1 MRGRHSFNRCSRAA
15 AIFLSLIMTVTL
27 SAQAAQAVAAPV
39 KNRPVPEMSQIRE
52 MLEGR
57 DYVEGDAIVVAEKS
71 FDPAGFIRG
80 DSEKLAEA
88 NENSLALTADAARE
102 TGSAV
107 QEVAAERADISSAR
121 SYNVSKVHSDTLD
134 TAELIA
140 KLYASPKVISAE
152 PNYIFN
158 AAEAYAMEGDEQT
171 DDPGDD
177 AGKEKAGD
185 QAGKDSEGDQ
195 AGKEDPDDQDSKAG
209 TDGSVDK
216 AGRDTADDQT
226 GKYKADDQAG
236 RDYKDDKDNKDDSG
250 KVPDANLNVKSG
262 LTTTGQHDANVGDL
276 SSAQWYLKDGSTI
289 NTLEGFGDGQVSL
302 DVPKYTGSGTG
313 TGNNSSPDSTIAIL
327 DSGMDVNHPDLA
339 GRFYTFSSEQ
349 QARYGCGE
357 HGLNATADPDGE
369 DVGDLTDPV
378 DHGTHCSGIMVAN
391 WDGKGV
397 AGVANGAKLV
407 GVRLSEKA
415 GNQTLEGNLRGF
427 NFLINCAKEINL
439 KSVNCSWGTDAGVV
453 EFTYTLLVNE
463 LGRNG
468 VVTVFAAG
476 NSVND
481 LDQTIET
488 PSFIDS
494 PYLLT
499 VDSMNPA
506 GNRSGFS
513 NYGETMTDV
522 FAPGS
527 DIMSTV
533 PATVESLDPA
543 GDRTVTTYSR
553 YHPESGQGVIKRI
566 RFSEQE
572 MGSLVQVFEH
582 NPLTTEG
589 VTSVDYYI
597 ANSGTDD
604 RFSMKIER
612 DHFMRPDFGEDY
624 PKWMP
629 GDSVF
634 LRVKVEDGATPVNP
648 ENIKMITTRVATEFG
663 LSSVIGTLY
672 GFAAKNTSTNKIRMA
687 TLGDDEAGKIFS
699 AQARGSVSAWGT
711 ATVNTDD
718 LLAAN
723 EQVYIDN
730 DGYIYLWLGVVEQ
743 RADDLKTEWIFL
755 DDITIGRGGAEAVND
770 NAHASAHIVYNGTS
784 MAAPM
789 VTAALGI
796 VSKDEPLNNTLS
808 AGEGEGTLGM
818 QALKRSARL
827 RAATRYQ
834 EHLDDC
840 CATGGFVR
848 LTSFESG
855 STEGKPLAPII
866 ASCAPTDDKSKKIE
880 VSGWF
885 FGNSEGG
892 SVVTVDGNAAAVESW
907 SDEKIV
913 IDLPAGTDNGAHVLK
928 IQTAAGIDKAPFST
942 SYDEPSVSKPG
953 LYEYELSLPEALKP
967 NEDGNDG
974 KIFPGLV
981 ATGDCIYTLQKDLS
995 SNLITVWRYD
1005 IPADKWDMVELPTK
1019 AEMKVQYGTVMAA
1032 TSSGFV
1038 LFASEKTGVDKD
1050 GNPIMEDYLYYYDA
1064 GSGSWSKKTPPE
1076 GIGSGCAIFT
1086 RGDDLYFAGIGRKIT
1101 VDGKEC
1107 FSVLEVLRKGSS
1119 GTEILGTVP
1128 GDYGHTAFLSNCQ
1141 VADCGGYIY
1150 MLGQEPIGG
1159 SYPLSYA
1166 LTRFKLDEN
1175 DRITEMREFFE
1186 ELAEVG
1192 IIKKDVWDSTI
1203 GMSTIGCGV
1212 VLINREKKGTDTMIL
1227 ENGSEEFEEY
1237 ERTSS
1242 FYHGNSQMAVHY
1254 GDYLYVFG
1262 YSPSEPGK
1270 MFFRATK
1277 MGVEHS
1283 WDDGEVT
1290 RKPTIDRPGE
1300 MTYTCTRCGFTDTEE
1315 IPYEGWEY
1323 RCIYGN
1329 GSEWLRGSRESLVFR
1344 FERRPEDKA
1353 YERYKRILI
1362 DGKELPGT
1370 NFDIERGSL
1379 VVKLKAPY
1387 LETLST
1393 GKHTIRAEFSD
1404 GSAEASF
1411 TVVSSGSNKA
1421 NTGDGRSVGTWLILL
1436 IVSAAS
1442 LGAIGYSRRRE
1453 EQR

>member
-1 MRGRHSFNRCSRAA
+1 MRGRHSYNRCSRAA

-27 SAQAAQAVAAPV
+27 SAQAVQAVAAPV

-88 NENSLALTADAARE
+88 NEKSLSLTADAARE
-102 TGSAV
+102 TDSAV
-107 QEVAAERADISSAR
+107 QEVAAERADISNAR
-121 SYNVSKVHSDTLD
+121 SYNISKVHSDSLD

-140 KLYASPKVISAE
+140 KLYTSPKVISAE

-158 AAEAYAMEGDEQT
+158 AAEAYAVEGGAQT

-185 QAGKDSEGDQ
+185 QTGKESEGDQ
-195 AGKEDPDDQDSKAG
+195 AGKENP
-209 TDGSVDK
+209 
-216 AGRDTADDQT
+216 
-226 GKYKADDQAG
+226 DDQAG
-236 RDYKDDKDNKDDSG
+236 RDYKDDKGNKDDSG
-250 KVPDANLNVKSG
+250 KVPDAKLNVKSG
-262 LTTTGQHDANVGDL
+262 LSSTGRHDPDVGDL
-276 SSAQWYLKDGSTI
+276 SSAQWYLGNGGGY
-289 NTLEGFGDGQVSL
+289 NTLEGKGIAGVGM

-327 DSGMDVNHPDLA
+327 DSGMDVNHPDLQDQ
-339 GRFYTFSSEQ
+339 FYTFTDKQ
-349 QARYGCGE
+349 QTEYGCGV
-357 HGLNATADPDGE
+357 HGLNATADPSDPDYSAE
-369 DVGDLTDPV
+369 VGNLRDTV

-407 GVRLSEKA
+407 GVRLSEDS
-415 GNQTLEGNLRGF
+415 GRQTLEGNLRGF
-427 NFLINCAKEINL
+427 NFLIKCARDINL
-439 KSVNCSWGTDAGVV
+439 KSVNCSWGADAGVV

-476 NSVND
+476 NSQND

-513 NYGETMTDV
+513 NYGETQTDV

-527 DIMSTV
+527 DILSTV
-533 PATVESLDPA
+533 PATVISDDPA
-543 GDRTVTTYSR
+543 GTPVTSTNSR
-553 YHPESGQGVIKRI
+553 YHPESDQGVIKRI
-566 RFSEQE
+566 KFSEQDY
-572 MGSLVQVFEH
+572 SDLVQVFEYD
-582 NPLTTEG
+582 PSTTIGRQAGYEF
-589 VTSVDYYI
+589 VD
-597 ANSGTDD
+597 SGTDD
-604 RFSMKIER
+604 EASIKIGRE
-612 DHFMRPDFGEDY
+612 HFKDPKLSDEDLQHR
-624 PKWMP
+624 P
-629 GDSVF
+629 GDSVI
-634 LRVKVEDGATPVNP
+634 LKVKVGQEVSPQS
-648 ENIKMITTRVATEFG
+648 IKMITMRVATVLD

-672 GFAAKNTSTNKIRMA
+672 GVAAKNTSTNTTRMA
-687 TLGDDEAGKIFS
+687 TLGYDTDGKIFS

-718 LLAAN
+718 LLAEN
-723 EQVYIDN
+723 EQVYID
-730 DGYIYLWLGVVEQ
+730 DEGYIYLWLGVVEQ
-743 RADDLKTEWIFL
+743 RADYRQADYIYI
-755 DDITIGRGGAEAVND
+755 DDITIGRGGAATVNE
-770 NAHASAHIVYNGTS
+770 NAHASAHIVFNGTS

-796 VSKDEPLNNTLS
+796 VSKDEASNSHFQP
-808 AGEGEGTLGM
+808 GEGEGTLGM

-827 RAATRYQ
+827 RAATKHADRL
-834 EHLDDC
+834 EED

-848 LTSFESG
+848 LTPYKTAA
-855 STEGKPLAPII
+855 STEEMPLAPII
-866 ASCAPTDDKSKKIE
+866 ASCAQTDDKSKKIE

-885 FGNSEGG
+885 FGSSKG
-892 SVVTVDGNAAAVESW
+892 SSVIKVDGEEATIESW
-907 SDEKIV
+907 SNEKIV
-913 IDLPAGTDNGAHVLK
+913 IDLPAGTGNGAHVLR
-928 IQTAAGIDKAPFST
+928 IQTADGIDKAPFST
-942 SYDEPSVSKPG
+942 SYDEASVTKPA
-953 LYEYELSLPEALKP
+953 LYEYELAVPDPIKP
-967 NEDGNDG
+967 NPDGNDG
-974 KIFPGLV
+974 KLLPCMV
-981 ATGDCIYTLQKDLS
+981 ATKDCIYTLQEDLS
-995 SNLITVWRYD
+995 SSIIAVWCYD
-1005 IPADKWDMVELPTK
+1005 IHDDSWKMIEKPTE
-1019 AEMKVQYGTVMAA
+1019 ALMRVSAGSVMAD
-1032 TSSGFV
+1032 TPDGFV
-1038 LFASEKTGVDKD
+1038 LHASEQVGTDEY
-1050 GNPIMEDYLYYYDA
+1050 GNPNMKDYLYYYDA
-1064 GSGSWSKKTPPE
+1064 GSGSWSRKAFPE
-1076 GIGSGCAIFT
+1076 EVATGMSLFT
-1086 RGDDLYFAGIGRKIT
+1086 RGNDLFFVGYGREVTIEGQ
-1101 VDGKEC
+1101 VRH
-1107 FSVLEVLRKGSS
+1107 SVLEVLREGETQ
-1119 GTEILGTVP
+1119 TECLGTAP
-1128 GDYGHTAFLSNCQ
+1128 DNYEYETFLTSCTI
-1141 VADCGGYIY
+1141 ADCGGYIY
-1150 MLGQEPIGG
+1150 LLGKGHVSEIHP
-1159 SYPLSYA
+1159 YA
-1166 LTRFKLDEN
+1166 YGLTRFRLDE
-1175 DRITEMREFFE
+1175 DEEITDGKFFYK
-1186 ELAEVG
+1186 ELADAGITKEGVLDIGVG
-1192 IIKKDVWDSTI
+1192 MASL
-1203 GMSTIGCGV
+1203 GCGIALV
-1212 VLINREKKGTDTMIL
+1212 NRETEGTDTLIL
-1227 ENGSEEFEEY
+1227 ANGSDEFEEY
-1237 ERTSS
+1237 ERSSS
-1242 FYHGNSQMAVHY
+1242 FYSGNSQMAVHY

-1270 MFFRATK
+1270 VFFRATK
-1277 MGVEHS
+1277 LGIDHS

-1290 RKPTIDRPGE
+1290 RKPIIDRPGE
-1300 MTYTCTRCGFTDTEE
+1300 VTYTCTRCGYTDAEE

-1421 NTGDGRSVGTWLILL
+1421 NTGDDRSVGTWLILL
-1436 IVSAAS
+1436 IVSATS
-1442 LGAIGYSRRRE
+1442 LGALRIRRSRA
-1453 EQR
+1453 